1 MGKRIVLIEQDCH
14 LARFLSLEL
23 ESAGYEVQWLEDQ
36 QETLELA
43 ANRAIDL
50 LLFDLQAGLEANQ
63 AFFQTLEQVRPA
75 PRICSCSRS
84 SSNVMRS

>member
-36 QETLELA
+36 QEALE
-43 ANRAIDL
+43 
-50 LLFDLQAGLEANQ
+50 
-63 AFFQTLEQVRPA
+63 
-75 PRICSCSRS
+75 
-84 SSNVMRS
+84 